1 MQAQSL
7 ESSFNKIADQVKS
20 ELRHAPEASSIYLQ
34 HWINIYN
41 SSVAQE
47 NQSYMK
53 LDVSGTTITHI
64 REGTSVDE
72 TDWKP
77 NGTPI
82 ISPDWGD
89 RKPISFESG
98 SDLRPP
104 APPSKTS
111 SKFLRDLEE
120 VFRLGEKYGEF
131 RTADKAVAAAFWA
144 DGLGTVTPP
153 GRWNLIALQETR
165 HLPDTDRIRILT
177 ALNIAL
183 YDGGIAAWD
192 SKFHYKYWRPTTA
205 IISLYPEHKDWKP
218 MLEPPF
224 HPEYV
229 SGHST
234 FSGAAASILT
244 TLLGHRSFCLSSE
257 ELLGLERCFSSF
269 NEAANEAGRSR
280 IYGGIH
286 FDFSNQ
292 AGLKLGKNVANQ
304 VLVSFADIL
313 PARDMSP
320 THILRDITVSDKP

>member
-1 MQAQSL
+1 
-7 ESSFNKIADQVKS
+7 
-20 ELRHAPEASSIYLQ
+20 
-34 HWINIYN
+34 
-41 SSVAQE
+41 
-47 NQSYMK
+47 MK

-183 YDGGIAAWD
+183 YDGGIAA
-192 SKFHYKYWRPTTA
+192 
-205 IISLYPEHKDWKP
+205 DWKP

-313 PARDMSP
+313 PSQDISP
-320 THILRDITVSDKP
+320 KTYTEGHNSER